1 MVAGHTRRASLSK
14 DGGAKHPGTHADS
27 EMDDARLSF
36 KDLGVVY
43 FGNDWHSEN
52 RTSSHHVATRLASAM
67 SVLYVAS
74 PGLRAPQASG
84 RDLKR
89 LVRKLFATLKPPTR
103 ISERLWLCTV
113 PQIPFR
119 RLPGVDAINRLFGVW
134 SVRRALRKAGFHR
147 RITWFVVPHPGF
159 MAKHLGEELCVY
171 YCIDDYAA
179 HPGVDANLIA
189 ERDRELTEKADLVF
203 VAPPAL
209 LESKRKLNPHTVF
222 APHGVDVELFGKAQD
237 PATEIPAAA
246 RNLPKPVIGYFGSIH
261 EWIDVELIEWLARAR
276 PEWTFLLIGHAAV
289 DVAALRALSN
299 VHLIG
304 AQPYQSL
311 PAWAKA
317 FDVAI
322 IPYRLNRQVEN
333 ANPLKLRE
341 YLACGKPV
349 VSVRNAEIEK
359 FSRWVRIADGREAF
373 LNEIEGALR
382 DERAE
387 MPAERRAAVADQ
399 TWDRRVA
406 DVLGEVAAALARRD
420 AHSQA

>member
-14 DGGAKHPGTHADS
+14 DGGAKHPGTYADS

-89 LVRKLFATLKPPTR
+89 LVRKLFAALKPPTK
-103 ISERLWLCTV
+103 IGERLWLCTV

-134 SVRRALRKAGFHR
+134 AVRRALRKAGFHR
-147 RITWFVVPHPGF
+147 HITWFVVPHPGF

-189 ERDRELTEKADLVF
+189 ARDEELTKTADLVF

-209 LESKRKLNPHTVF
+209 LASKREINPHTVF

-304 AQPYQSL
+304 AQPYQTL